1 MGNQERPLKQI
12 TAAGTVVLRPGKSVT
27 EPEILL
33 VHRPSYNDW
42 SLPKGK
48 LSADEYLPGCAV
60 RETLEETAAMVRL
73 AAPLDRIRYPVGG
86 GIKTVSYWRASLTS
100 AGRHKPNS
108 EIDRILW
115 LPASKAIEQVS
126 YPDEVPL
133 IHQAIELPDTTPFL
147 IVRHGKAMLRANWSG
162 RDQARPLD
170 SRGRRQSELLVPLLD
185 AYGVERVVSSSST
198 RCVQTLNPFV
208 KTRQRELE
216 TSSTL
221 SEEQGM
227 DNPKAV
233 ETLMQRL
240 LQQTVERR
248 APIAVCGHR
257 PILPVM
263 LRALGIPPRS
273 LLPGTAVLAHL
284 DSHGTTVSVE
294 LHRPRI

>member
-1 MGNQERPLKQI
+1 MANQERPLKQI
-12 TAAGTVVLRPGKSVT
+12 TAAGTVVVRPGKSVT
-27 EPEILL
+27 DPEILL

-48 LSADEYLPGCAV
+48 LSVDEYLPGCAV
-60 RETLEETAAMVRL
+60 RETLEETAVGVRL

-86 GIKTVSYWRASLTS
+86 GIKTVSYWRASMSS

-133 IHQAIELPDTTPFL
+133 IHQAIALPDTTPFL

-170 SRGRRQSELLVPLLD
+170 SRGRRQAELLVPLLD
-185 AYGVERVVSSSST
+185 AYGVQRVVSSTST
-198 RCVQTLNPFV
+198 RCVQTLIPFA
-208 KTRQRELE
+208 KARRRELE

-221 SEEQGM
+221 SEEQAVG
-227 DNPKAV
+227 NLPAV
-233 ETLMQRL
+233 EALMKQL
-240 LQQTVERR
+240 LQQTVASRD
-248 APIAVCGHR
+248 PIAVCGHR
-257 PILPVM
+257 PVLPVM
-263 LRALGIPPRS
+263 LRSLGIPPRS

-284 DSHGTTVSVE
+284 DSKGTTVSVE
-294 LHRPRI
+294 LHKPRI